1 MDATADLD
9 MALAITENAKCQR
22 PGVCNAMETLLVHK
36 DIAPR
41 FLPKIG
47 EILHIKNVAIVGDKI
62 CCEQIHAAK
71 PAEESDWHTE
81 YLDMI
86 IAIIFLNMLA
96 CIMNIINNFD
106 SNNHI

>member
-1 MDATADLD
+1 MTKYLDLIIPRGGEGLINAVTEMALVPVIKHYKGICHTYVDATADLD

-47 EILHIKNVAIVGDKI
+47 EILHTK
-62 CCEQIHAAK
+62 E
-71 PAEESDWHTE
+71 
-81 YLDMI
+81 
-86 IAIIFLNMLA
+86 
-96 CIMNIINNFD
+96 
-106 SNNHI
+106 